1 MTRTLIKEFSKW
13 SPGNYEVV
21 VDGEGYWNSG
31 EKVERFVTKRAA
43 YLFAEEQAREGRNA
57 RVYKLEQD

>member
-13 SPGNYEVV
+13 SPGNYEVEYDSYGQW
-21 VDGEGYWNSG
+21 DGG

-43 YLFAEEQAREGRNA
+43 YVFAEEQAREGRNA
-57 RVYKLEQD
+57 RVYKLEED